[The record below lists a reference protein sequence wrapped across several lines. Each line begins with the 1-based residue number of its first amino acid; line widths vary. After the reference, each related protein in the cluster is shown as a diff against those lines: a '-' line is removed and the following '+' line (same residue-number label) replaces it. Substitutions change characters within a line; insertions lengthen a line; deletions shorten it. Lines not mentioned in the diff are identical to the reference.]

1 MTFQVATSGAHHSA
15 MQPDVDK
22 GGELRQAYPLQD
34 KARKQDTAALIVVGS
49 DDGLARRG
57 GDPWALGQTIM
68 YQQLLVVL
76 LSVYL
81 TKPHLRTMPAF
92 ACKTHGPVT
101 TRQNFKQQ
109 QGWCEEQN
117 STMSRTAKLAEGM
130 DWTRVGE
137 GASSAKAK
145 SCVLVPC
152 VGCSSMYL
160 SERAEEPKGEPASA
174 PTRTS

>member
-1 MTFQVATSGAHHSA
+1 
-15 MQPDVDK
+15 
-22 GGELRQAYPLQD
+22 
-34 KARKQDTAALIVVGS
+34 
-49 DDGLARRG
+49 
-57 GDPWALGQTIM
+57 M

-160 SERAEEPKGEPASA
+160 SEVHSTTFCPSHAIDCTPTYPHQHTHTASLTKLIWA
-174 PTRTS
+174 TLTYTLHVVQTSLSCHAKSAAAYLTATRLQGTRHA